1 MAAERQITP
10 PNRPMESDRGA
21 ELAMLMKAA
30 ESLLLAASQEREVL
44 DAAMAIL
51 GERFGYGTRAMLLFD
66 AQREELTVAL
76 AAGVGVDR
84 PEMKNFRTR
93 LGEGLTGTSALY
105 RHIVNVPDVRRDS
118 RYLRVL
124 PETVSEIDVPLVARD
139 DLLGVLTVQSP
150 EVGHFNDRDEAL
162 LTAFS
167 QLVALALVNAR
178 ANQSRRRDIETISQ
192 RLSELQAVHEVAE
205 RGASLDLEGTLQAA
219 VDAVQRL
226 TGADST
232 ALYVWH
238 AEEDQLELAAIT
250 FDRRLY
256 PSDYESR
263 LRSLKPRL
271 GEGLVG
277 WVAMNRQ
284 ALLLSDVTRDPRMV
298 QLPGVPLEARSGIVV
313 PILAED
319 RLLGVLRAWKLGSES
334 FSQDHYRF
342 VLTLASQTALAL
354 SAADA
359 HREQTAR
366 IRQLGALYET
376 SLRLSRSTT
385 FREVLPM
392 VRSMAGVP
400 VRSEG
405 VFYGTLVVAHSRVG
419 FFRHEHVR
427 HLEVLAAQAA
437 TTLARAQ
444 AFEEAHRLA
453 ITDELTGFYNSR
465 YFTGRVQQEVQR
477 AARYGH
483 PLSLV
488 MIDSDSLKNVNDRF
502 GHDEGNRYLVEL
514 AQIIR
519 EKVRGTDI
527 VARFGGD
534 EFLVLMPETELA
546 AAVSTADRIR
556 VAAARAFGPG
566 AQEPIEGL
574 CRGEVIG
581 CFGLTEPASGSDAAA
596 LQTTAVRDGGD
607 WIINGRKMW
616 ISNGGVS
623 HLALVFARTD
633 AGAPKTKGITAF
645 LLSREHHPYRSPS
658 IHGKLGLRSSDT
670 SELVFEDLR
679 VPDYM
684 RLGELGQGF
693 QIAMTALDS
702 GRYSVAAGAVGVAQ
716 ACIDASVA
724 YAAERQTF
732 GKPIAAHQLVQEMI
746 ADMVVETEAA
756 RLLVWRAGHLKNK
769 GLPNTR
775 ETSIAKLYA
784 AEVAQRCADMAIQIH
799 GGYGFS
805 DEFPVERYWRD
816 ARVNRLYE
824 GTTQIQKLIIGR
836 ATTGIDAIG

>member
-1 MAAERQITP
+1 
-10 PNRPMESDRGA
+10 MESDRGA

-30 ESLLLAASQEREVL
+30 ESLLLAATQEREVL

-66 AQREELTVAL
+66 QQREELSVAT

-385 FREVLPM
+385 IDEVLDIVLRASVQMTSAERGVLWRLESDGSFSLAAFHEVPSEILRERPADVRDSVSADIVASGQAVIVADIWQDPRWTFREVLPM

-405 VFYGTLVVAHSRVG
+405 VFYGTLVVAHSRVS

-519 EKVRGTDI
+519 EKVRATDI

-566 AQEPIEGL
+566 AQEPIEVHVSGGIASYPATARDHEEL
-574 CRGEVIG
+574 FRQADHALYVAKRRGKNTV
-581 CFGLTEPASGSDAAA
+581 AAA
-596 LQTTAVRDGGD
+596 
-607 WIINGRKMW
+607 
-616 ISNGGVS
+616 
-623 HLALVFARTD
+623 
-633 AGAPKTKGITAF
+633 PITN
-645 LLSREHHPYRSPS
+645 S
-658 IHGKLGLRSSDT
+658 I
-670 SELVFEDLR
+670 E
-679 VPDYM
+679 
-684 RLGELGQGF
+684 
-693 QIAMTALDS
+693 
-702 GRYSVAAGAVGVAQ
+702 
-716 ACIDASVA
+716 
-724 YAAERQTF
+724 
-732 GKPIAAHQLVQEMI
+732 
-746 ADMVVETEAA
+746 
-756 RLLVWRAGHLKNK
+756 
-769 GLPNTR
+769 
-775 ETSIAKLYA
+775 
-784 AEVAQRCADMAIQIH
+784 
-799 GGYGFS
+799 
-805 DEFPVERYWRD
+805 
-816 ARVNRLYE
+816 
-824 GTTQIQKLIIGR
+824 
-836 ATTGIDAIG
+836 

>member
-1 MAAERQITP
+1 MAAERRITP
-10 PNRPMESDRGA
+10 PNRGMESDRGA

-30 ESLLLAASQEREVL
+30 ESLLLAATQEREVL

-66 AQREELTVAL
+66 QQREELSVAT

-385 FREVLPM
+385 IDEVLDIVLRASVQMTSAERGVLWRLESDGSFSLAAFHEVPSEILRERPADVRDSVSADIVASGQAVIVADIWQDPRWTFREVLPM

-519 EKVRGTDI
+519 EKVRATDI

-566 AQEPIEGL
+566 AQEPIEVHVSGGIASYPATARDHEEL
-574 CRGEVIG
+574 FRQADHALYVAKRRGKNTV
-581 CFGLTEPASGSDAAA
+581 AAA
-596 LQTTAVRDGGD
+596 
-607 WIINGRKMW
+607 
-616 ISNGGVS
+616 
-623 HLALVFARTD
+623 
-633 AGAPKTKGITAF
+633 PITN
-645 LLSREHHPYRSPS
+645 S
-658 IHGKLGLRSSDT
+658 I
-670 SELVFEDLR
+670 E
-679 VPDYM
+679 
-684 RLGELGQGF
+684 
-693 QIAMTALDS
+693 
-702 GRYSVAAGAVGVAQ
+702 
-716 ACIDASVA
+716 
-724 YAAERQTF
+724 
-732 GKPIAAHQLVQEMI
+732 
-746 ADMVVETEAA
+746 
-756 RLLVWRAGHLKNK
+756 
-769 GLPNTR
+769 
-775 ETSIAKLYA
+775 
-784 AEVAQRCADMAIQIH
+784 
-799 GGYGFS
+799 
-805 DEFPVERYWRD
+805 
-816 ARVNRLYE
+816 
-824 GTTQIQKLIIGR
+824 
-836 ATTGIDAIG
+836 

>member
-1 MAAERQITP
+1 
-10 PNRPMESDRGA
+10 
-21 ELAMLMKAA
+21 MLMKAA
-30 ESLLLAASQEREVL
+30 ESLLLAATQEREVL

-66 AQREELTVAL
+66 PQREELTVAL

-105 RHIVNVPDVRRDS
+105 RRIVNVPDVRRDS
-118 RYLRVL
+118 RYVRVL
-124 PETVSEIDVPLVARD
+124 PETLSEIAVPLLARD

-150 EVGHFNDRDEAL
+150 EIGHFTDRDEAL

-167 QLVALALVNAR
+167 QLLALALVNAR

-238 AEEDQLELAAIT
+238 SEEEQLELAAIT

-256 PSDYESR
+256 PGDYESR
-263 LRSLKPRL
+263 LRTLKPRL

-313 PILAED
+313 PIVAED
-319 RLLGVLRAWKLGSES
+319 RLLGILRAWKLGAES

-354 SAADA
+354 SAAEA
-359 HREQTAR
+359 HREQTSR

-385 FREVLPM
+385 IDEVLDVVLRASVQMTNAERGVLWRLEQDGSFTLAAFHEVPSEILRERPPDVRDSVSADIVSTGQPLIVADIWQDPRWAFRDM
-392 VRSMAGVP
+392 LPTVRSLAGVP
-400 VRSEG
+400 LRSEG

-453 ITDELTGFYNSR
+453 ITDELTGFYNAR

-488 MIDSDSLKNVNDRF
+488 MVDSDSLKNVNDRF

-519 EKVRGTDI
+519 EKVRSTDI

-566 AQEPIEGL
+566 GEEPIDVHVSAGVASYAATARDHEEL
-574 CRGEVIG
+574 FRQADHALYVAKRRGKNTV
-581 CFGLTEPASGSDAAA
+581 AAA
-596 LQTTAVRDGGD
+596 
-607 WIINGRKMW
+607 
-616 ISNGGVS
+616 
-623 HLALVFARTD
+623 
-633 AGAPKTKGITAF
+633 PIT
-645 LLSREHHPYRSPS
+645 STPE
-658 IHGKLGLRSSDT
+658 
-670 SELVFEDLR
+670 
-679 VPDYM
+679 
-684 RLGELGQGF
+684 
-693 QIAMTALDS
+693 
-702 GRYSVAAGAVGVAQ
+702 
-716 ACIDASVA
+716 
-724 YAAERQTF
+724 
-732 GKPIAAHQLVQEMI
+732 
-746 ADMVVETEAA
+746 
-756 RLLVWRAGHLKNK
+756 
-769 GLPNTR
+769 
-775 ETSIAKLYA
+775 
-784 AEVAQRCADMAIQIH
+784 
-799 GGYGFS
+799 
-805 DEFPVERYWRD
+805 
-816 ARVNRLYE
+816 
-824 GTTQIQKLIIGR
+824 
-836 ATTGIDAIG
+836 

>member
-1 MAAERQITP
+1 
-10 PNRPMESDRGA
+10 
-21 ELAMLMKAA
+21 MLMKAA
-30 ESLLLAASQEREVL
+30 ESLLLAATQEREVL

-66 AQREELTVAL
+66 QQREELSVAT

-385 FREVLPM
+385 IDEVLDIVLRASVQMTSAERGVLWRLESDGSFSLAAFHEVPSEILRERPADVRDSVSADIVASGQAVIVADIWQDPRWTFREVLPM

-405 VFYGTLVVAHSRVG
+405 VFYGTLVVAHSRVS

-519 EKVRGTDI
+519 EKVRATDI

-566 AQEPIEGL
+566 AQEPIEVHVSGGIASYPATARDHEEL
-574 CRGEVIG
+574 FRQADHALYVAKRRGKNTV
-581 CFGLTEPASGSDAAA
+581 AAA
-596 LQTTAVRDGGD
+596 PTT
-607 WIINGRKMW
+607 N
-616 ISNGGVS
+616 
-623 HLALVFARTD
+623 
-633 AGAPKTKGITAF
+633 
-645 LLSREHHPYRSPS
+645 S
-658 IHGKLGLRSSDT
+658 I
-670 SELVFEDLR
+670 E
-679 VPDYM
+679 
-684 RLGELGQGF
+684 
-693 QIAMTALDS
+693 
-702 GRYSVAAGAVGVAQ
+702 
-716 ACIDASVA
+716 
-724 YAAERQTF
+724 
-732 GKPIAAHQLVQEMI
+732 
-746 ADMVVETEAA
+746 
-756 RLLVWRAGHLKNK
+756 
-769 GLPNTR
+769 
-775 ETSIAKLYA
+775 
-784 AEVAQRCADMAIQIH
+784 
-799 GGYGFS
+799 
-805 DEFPVERYWRD
+805 
-816 ARVNRLYE
+816 
-824 GTTQIQKLIIGR
+824 
-836 ATTGIDAIG
+836 

>member
-1 MAAERQITP
+1 
-10 PNRPMESDRGA
+10 MESDRGA

-30 ESLLLAASQEREVL
+30 ESLLLAATQEREVL
-44 DAAMAIL
+44 DVAMAIL

-66 AQREELTVAL
+66 QQREELTVAL

-124 PETVSEIDVPLVARD
+124 PETLSEIDVPLVARD

-150 EVGHFNDRDEAL
+150 EIGHFTDRDEAL

-226 TGADST
+226 AGADST

-238 AEEDQLELAAIT
+238 AEEEQLELAAIT

-256 PSDYESR
+256 PADYESR
-263 LRSLKPRL
+263 LRALKPRF

-284 ALLLSDVTRDPRMV
+284 ALLLSDVTRDPRLV
-298 QLPGVPLEARSGIVV
+298 PLPGVPLEARSGIVV
-313 PILAED
+313 PIVAED
-319 RLLGVLRAWKLGSES
+319 RLLGILRAWKLGAES

-342 VLTLASQTALAL
+342 ALTLASQTALAL

-385 FREVLPM
+385 IDEVLDVVLRASVQMTNAERGVLWRLESDGGFTLAAFHEVPSEILRERPADVRDSVSADIVSTGQPVIVADIWQDPRWTYRELLPM

-400 VRSEG
+400 LRSEG

-419 FFRHEHVR
+419 YFRHEHVR

-453 ITDELTGFYNSR
+453 ITDELTGFYNAR

-502 GHDEGNRYLVEL
+502 GHDEGNRYLIEL

-519 EKVRGTDI
+519 EKVRSTDI

-556 VAAARAFGPG
+556 VAAARSFGPG
-566 AQEPIEGL
+566 GESPIEVHVSGGIASYPATARDHEEL
-574 CRGEVIG
+574 FRQADHALYVAKRRGKNTV
-581 CFGLTEPASGSDAAA
+581 AAA
-596 LQTTAVRDGGD
+596 
-607 WIINGRKMW
+607 
-616 ISNGGVS
+616 
-623 HLALVFARTD
+623 
-633 AGAPKTKGITAF
+633 PITN
-645 LLSREHHPYRSPS
+645 S
-658 IHGKLGLRSSDT
+658 I
-670 SELVFEDLR
+670 E
-679 VPDYM
+679 
-684 RLGELGQGF
+684 
-693 QIAMTALDS
+693 
-702 GRYSVAAGAVGVAQ
+702 
-716 ACIDASVA
+716 
-724 YAAERQTF
+724 
-732 GKPIAAHQLVQEMI
+732 
-746 ADMVVETEAA
+746 
-756 RLLVWRAGHLKNK
+756 
-769 GLPNTR
+769 
-775 ETSIAKLYA
+775 
-784 AEVAQRCADMAIQIH
+784 
-799 GGYGFS
+799 
-805 DEFPVERYWRD
+805 
-816 ARVNRLYE
+816 
-824 GTTQIQKLIIGR
+824 
-836 ATTGIDAIG
+836 

>member
-1 MAAERQITP
+1 
-10 PNRPMESDRGA
+10 
-21 ELAMLMKAA
+21 MLMKAA
-30 ESLLLAASQEREVL
+30 ESLLLAATQEREVL

-66 AQREELTVAL
+66 QQREELSVAT

-385 FREVLPM
+385 IDEVLDIVLRASVQMTSAERGVLWRLESDGSFSLAAFHEVPSEILRERPADVRDSVSADIVASGQAVIVADIWQDPRWTFREVLPM

-405 VFYGTLVVAHSRVG
+405 VFYGTLVVAHSRVS

-519 EKVRGTDI
+519 EKVRATDI

-566 AQEPIEGL
+566 AQEPIEVHVSGGIASYPATARDHEEL
-574 CRGEVIG
+574 FRQADHALYVAKRRGKNTV
-581 CFGLTEPASGSDAAA
+581 AAA
-596 LQTTAVRDGGD
+596 
-607 WIINGRKMW
+607 
-616 ISNGGVS
+616 
-623 HLALVFARTD
+623 
-633 AGAPKTKGITAF
+633 PITN
-645 LLSREHHPYRSPS
+645 S
-658 IHGKLGLRSSDT
+658 I
-670 SELVFEDLR
+670 E
-679 VPDYM
+679 
-684 RLGELGQGF
+684 
-693 QIAMTALDS
+693 
-702 GRYSVAAGAVGVAQ
+702 
-716 ACIDASVA
+716 
-724 YAAERQTF
+724 
-732 GKPIAAHQLVQEMI
+732 
-746 ADMVVETEAA
+746 
-756 RLLVWRAGHLKNK
+756 
-769 GLPNTR
+769 
-775 ETSIAKLYA
+775 
-784 AEVAQRCADMAIQIH
+784 
-799 GGYGFS
+799 
-805 DEFPVERYWRD
+805 
-816 ARVNRLYE
+816 
-824 GTTQIQKLIIGR
+824 
-836 ATTGIDAIG
+836 

>member
-1 MAAERQITP
+1 MAAERRITP
-10 PNRPMESDRGA
+10 PARSRDNDRGA

-30 ESLLLAASQEREVL
+30 ESLLLATTHEREVL

-66 AQREELTVAL
+66 PQREELSVAI
-76 AAGVGVDR
+76 AAGVGVER
-84 PEMKNFRTR
+84 PEMKSFRTR

-105 RHIVNVPDVRRDS
+105 RRIVNVPDVRQDS
-118 RYLRVL
+118 RYVPVL
-124 PETVSEIDVPLVARD
+124 PETLSEIDVPLVARD

-150 EVGHFNDRDEAL
+150 EIGHFTDRDEAL
-162 LTAFS
+162 LTVFS
-167 QLVALALVNAR
+167 QLMALARANAR
-178 ANQSRRRDIETISQ
+178 ANQSRRRDIDTISQ

-226 TGADST
+226 TAADST

-238 AEEDQLELAAIT
+238 SEEEQLELAAIT

-263 LRSLKPRL
+263 LRATKPRL
-271 GEGLVG
+271 GEGLAG

-284 ALLLSDVTRDPRMV
+284 ALLLADVSRDPRMV

-313 PILAED
+313 PIVAED
-319 RLLGVLRAWKLGSES
+319 RLLGILRAWKLGNES

-359 HREQTAR
+359 HREQGAQL
-366 IRQLGALYET
+366 RQLGAMYET

-385 FREVLPM
+385 IDEVLDVVLRASVQMTGAERGVLWRLEPDGGFELAAFHEVPAELLRERPADSRDSLSADIVATGQPRIVADIWQDPRWTLREELPM
-392 VRSMAGVP
+392 VRSMAGVAL
-400 VRSEG
+400 RSEG

-453 ITDELTGFYNSR
+453 ITDELTGFYNAR
-465 YFTGRVQQEVQR
+465 YFTSRVQQEVQR

-502 GHDEGNRYLVEL
+502 GHEEGNRYLVEL
-514 AQIIR
+514 SQIIR
-519 EKVRGTDI
+519 EKVRVTDI

-534 EFLVLMPETELA
+534 EFLVLMPETELG

-556 VAAARAFGPG
+556 AASARRFGS
-566 AQEPIEGL
+566 ADQEPID
-574 CRGEVIG
+574 VHV
-581 CFGLTEPASGSDAAA
+581 S
-596 LQTTAVRDGGD
+596 
-607 WIINGRKMW
+607 
-616 ISNGGVS
+616 GGVAS
-623 HLALVFARTD
+623 Y
-633 AGAPKTKGITAF
+633 P
-645 LLSREHHPYRSPS
+645 
-658 IHGKLGLRSSDT
+658 
-670 SELVFEDLR
+670 
-679 VPDYM
+679 
-684 RLGELGQGF
+684 
-693 QIAMTALDS
+693 MTARDHEELF
-702 GRYSVAAGAVGVAQ
+702 RQ
-716 ACIDASVA
+716 ADHA
-724 YAAERQTF
+724 
-732 GKPIAAHQLVQEMI
+732 
-746 ADMVVETEAA
+746 
-756 RLLVWRAGHLKNK
+756 
-769 GLPNTR
+769 
-775 ETSIAKLYA
+775 LY
-784 AEVAQRCADMAIQIH
+784 V
-799 GGYGFS
+799 
-805 DEFPVERYWRD
+805 
-816 ARVNRLYE
+816 
-824 GTTQIQKLIIGR
+824 
-836 ATTGIDAIG
+836 